1 MKVKVSQKGLLIP
14 KKLLAGATEAHV
26 HKENGQIVVVPI
38 RKNDPIFKLG
48 KHPVK
53 MDVTDAAENHD
64 RYLYDE

>member
-14 KKLLAGATEAHV
+14 KKLLAGATEADV
-26 HKENGQIVVVPI
+26 RKKNGQIVVVPI
-38 RKNDPIFKLG
+38 RKNDPIFRLG

-64 RYLYDE
+64 RYLYGE